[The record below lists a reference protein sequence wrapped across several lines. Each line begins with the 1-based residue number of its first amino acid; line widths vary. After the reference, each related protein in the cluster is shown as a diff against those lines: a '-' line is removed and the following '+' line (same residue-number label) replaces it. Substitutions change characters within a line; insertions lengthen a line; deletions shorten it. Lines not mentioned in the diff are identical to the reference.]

1 MSIPTSPW
9 DLDLM
14 VPWCVDGFFWIFL
27 AELPLPNA
35 KVKVTA
41 IWRWFLLVGVKA
53 GQAAK
58 GPPNI
63 NPLGIPT
70 LLNLNQI
77 TTCLDRHFV
86 PHSKRDVSQT
96 FRVHSVLENLKIG
109 PTSQQL
115 VPLHKTY
122 ESSWNRWCCWCSGQ
136 QIDLLSSSINDI
148 IFLTVFNGGLEYHI
162 LNVFRFAISSTHLK
176 IDGFSV
182 GQYLYQHT
190 WNVDVKYII
199 SLEKT
204 ALCHLKYLKKLAMQ
218 INRHE
223 HFFPVL
229 TKIKNSVPW
238 NVIDNI

>member
-1 MSIPTSPW
+1 MQKLKSRLFGDDSPRWPQSRPSCQGSSKYQSTGYSNPPKFQSKYHMPRSKNW
-9 DLDLM
+9 D
-14 VPWCVDGFFWIFL
+14 
-27 AELPLPNA
+27 
-35 KVKVTA
+35 
-41 IWRWFLLVGVKA
+41 
-53 GQAAK
+53 
-58 GPPNI
+58 
-63 NPLGIPT
+63 
-70 LLNLNQI
+70 
-77 TTCLDRHFV
+77 FV

-96 FRVHSVLENLKIG
+96 LRVHSVLENLNIG

-122 ESSWNRWCCWCSGQ
+122 ESSWNRWCRWCSGR

-148 IFLTVFNGGLEYHI
+148 IFLTVFNGGLEHHI
-162 LNVFRFAISSTHLK
+162 LNVFCSAISSTHSK

-182 GQYLYQHT
+182 GQHPYQHT

-223 HFFPVL
+223 HFFTVL

-238 NVIDNI
+238 DVIDNI